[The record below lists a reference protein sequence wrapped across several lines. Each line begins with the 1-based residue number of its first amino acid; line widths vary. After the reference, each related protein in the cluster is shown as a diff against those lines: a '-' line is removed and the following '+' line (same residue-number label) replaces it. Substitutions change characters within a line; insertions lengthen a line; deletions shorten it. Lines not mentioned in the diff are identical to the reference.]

1 MSYFTSRGLDLPSMQ
16 EELVRDRIR
25 TLHREA
31 EEHRRAVG
39 LQRLQRLQRAQRD
52 AERASARLRSAI
64 LRLV

>member
-1 MSYFTSRGLDLPSMQ
+1 MSYFTARGLDLSSMQ

-31 EEHRRAVG
+31 EEHRRAAG
-39 LQRLQRLQRAQRD
+39 LQRLQRAKRD

>member
-39 LQRLQRLQRAQRD
+39 LQRLQRAQRD

-64 LRLV
+64 LRLI

>member
-1 MSYFTSRGLDLPSMQ
+1 MSHSNTRSLPLPSMQ

-31 EEHRRAVG
+31 EEHRRATG
-39 LQRLQRLQRAQRD
+39 LQRLRRAQRD

>member
-1 MSYFTSRGLDLPSMQ
+1 MNSFSTWSLDAPSIQ

-31 EEHRRAVG
+31 AEYRRAAG
-39 LQRLQRLQRAQRD
+39 IQRLQRARRD
-52 AERASARLRSAI
+52 AERASVRLRHAL

>member
-1 MSYFTSRGLDLPSMQ
+1 MTYFTNRSTDLMSIQ

-31 EEHRRAVG
+31 EVYRRAAG
-39 LQRLQRLQRAQRD
+39 IQRLQRARRD
-52 AERASARLRSAI
+52 AERASARLRTAL

>member
-1 MSYFTSRGLDLPSMQ
+1 MTYPSNATTGFDMLSMQ

-31 EEHRRAVG
+31 EEQRVVTGVLRLRRA
-39 LQRLQRLQRAQRD
+39 RRD
-52 AERASARLRSAI
+52 AERASARLRNAL

>member
-1 MSYFTSRGLDLPSMQ
+1 MQ

-31 EEHRRAVG
+31 EEHRRAAG
-39 LQRLQRLQRAQRD
+39 LQRLRRAQRE